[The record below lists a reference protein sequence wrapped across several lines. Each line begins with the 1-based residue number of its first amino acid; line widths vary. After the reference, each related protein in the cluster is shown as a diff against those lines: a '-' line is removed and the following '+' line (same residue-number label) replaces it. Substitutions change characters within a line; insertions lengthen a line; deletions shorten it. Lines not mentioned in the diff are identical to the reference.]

1 MKSIRLPS
9 TKSSKLVL
17 ALKYVSSSMS
27 TLLSSFSL
35 ELQLEYMLL
44 LSVRPIEDCANI
56 SRLATTRFTGKHSP
70 DEPNTMN
77 RPRLPD
83 AVGPKISIKAVNL
96 IENVVLSSV
105 FLTSFNV
112 VNKIKVQS
120 SQYSICILPVT
131 TLGTLLPPSLLL
143 FPPIGLATSH
153 ERRLSI
159 VFKMRSES

>member
-1 MKSIRLPS
+1 MTVFRDPPHSTLESDIKVHYYMVGLEFMKSIRLPS

-105 FLTSFNV
+105 FLTSFNYRKQ
-112 VNKIKVQS
+112 N
-120 SQYSICILPVT
+120 
-131 TLGTLLPPSLLL
+131 
-143 FPPIGLATSH
+143 
-153 ERRLSI
+153 
-159 VFKMRSES
+159 